1 VKVLYSIREI
11 HYRKMMRMFLVFWA
25 TVWQQAW
32 CLRTMN
38 ADHQPDVGVE
48 TGTDYNT
55 VLSNSTPLSLL
66 QKVFLQKS
74 CKPEETKAGTCSETD
89 DQKRNWTKKGNKS
102 TPRKNKFLGSPAK
115 SIESKEEFL
124 DESDPE
130 NGGDSSEENDGANN
144 VNGNKG
150 NMEKAGMYLVL
161 VLGGALVVYM
171 LWILF
176 MSGSRPSFCG
186 GGSEDQV
193 DAEEG
198 SPRFQFS
205 GLHAFR
211 PPVEA
216 EEEKEKEKT
225 ADVDAGKRAES
236 LPVPL
241 ENPITTSFAPGGP
254 HSLV

>member
-1 VKVLYSIREI
+1 MKVLYSIREI

-25 TVWQQAW
+25 TVWHQAL

-48 TGTDYNT
+48 TGTDYNI
-55 VLSNSTPLSLL
+55 VLPNSTPLSFL

-89 DQKRNWTKKGNKS
+89 DQKRNSTKKGNKS

-124 DESDPE
+124 DEDDSE

-150 NMEKAGMYLVL
+150 NMEKAVIYSFL
-161 VLGGALVVYM
+161 ALVGLGLALLAYLGWKSSDKRTLSGDSNISDQDVY
-171 LWILF
+171 
-176 MSGSRPSFCG
+176 SGERPLESPPASSARISPERLNSMQSIDSMQSISDDTEPINMPNLPEYKLG
-186 GGSEDQV
+186 T
-193 DAEEG
+193 EG
-198 SPRFQFS
+198 STVTRS
-205 GLHAFR
+205 
-211 PPVEA
+211 
-216 EEEKEKEKT
+216 
-225 ADVDAGKRAES
+225 
-236 LPVPL
+236 
-241 ENPITTSFAPGGP
+241 
-254 HSLV
+254 